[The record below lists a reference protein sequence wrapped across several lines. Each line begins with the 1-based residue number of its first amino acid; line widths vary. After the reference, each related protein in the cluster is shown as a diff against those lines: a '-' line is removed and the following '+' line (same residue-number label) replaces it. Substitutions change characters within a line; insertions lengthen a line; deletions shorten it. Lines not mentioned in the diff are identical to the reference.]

1 MADVEKKIK
10 MRKREQGFT
19 MIEILIA
26 IALLL
31 VGLLAVGQMQV
42 MTMVTN
48 STANQRT
55 TAITLAQDQMELLR
69 TRPYANIE
77 TPPLSNTSGIYT
89 RSWTVETN
97 TPATNMKRV
106 TMTVSWQGKQVK
118 LQSIIAAGD
127 I

>member
-1 MADVEKKIK
+1 MANVEKKIK
-10 MRKREQGFT
+10 GTKREQGFT
-19 MIEILIA
+19 MIEVLVA

-48 STANQRT
+48 STSNQRT
-55 TAITLAQDQMELLR
+55 TAIILAQDQMELLR

-77 TPPLSNTSGIYT
+77 TPPLNNTSGIYT
-89 RSWTVETN
+89 RSWTVEIN
-97 TPATNMKRV
+97 TPANNMKRV
-106 TMTVSWQGKQVK
+106 TMTVSWQGKQVQ

>member
-10 MRKREQGFT
+10 IRKREQGFT
-19 MIEILIA
+19 MIEILVA

-97 TPATNMKRV
+97 TPANNMKRV
-106 TMTVSWQGKQVK
+106 TMTVSWQGKQVQ

>member
-10 MRKREQGFT
+10 KRKREQGFT
-19 MIEILIA
+19 MIEVLVA

-48 STANQRT
+48 STSNQRT

-69 TRPYANIE
+69 TRPYAGIE

-89 RSWTVETN
+89 RSWTVEIN
-97 TPATNMKRV
+97 TPANNMKRV
-106 TMTVSWQGKQVK
+106 TMTVSWNGKQVQ